1 MSAADADRRLRAVE
15 AFNTAYARVL
25 DDGDLTVWPNFFTE
39 EARYVVTARE
49 NWDRGLPAGL
59 IYCEGRAMM
68 ADRAFAILN
77 TAMYAPRYLRHFI
90 TNTWVGTQA
99 DGGAFEAGANYLLT
113 QVLVDE
119 PNARVHQ
126 VGRYIDVF
134 VESEAGLQLCSRH
147 CVYDDALIDNA
158 LILPV

>member
-1 MSAADADRRLRAVE
+1 MSTAGTDRRLRVVE
-15 AFNTAYARVL
+15 VFNIAYARVL
-25 DDGDLTVWPNFFTE
+25 DDGDLADWPGFFTAD
-39 EARYVVTARE
+39 ARYVVTARE
-49 NWDRGLPAGL
+49 NWERGLPAGL

-90 TNTWVGTQA
+90 TNTWVGAEA
-99 DGGAFEAGANYLLT
+99 DDGAFEAGANYLLT

-119 PNARVHQ
+119 PHARVHQ
-126 VGRYIDVF
+126 VGRYIDSF
-134 VESEAGLQLCSRH
+134 IESDAGLRLRSRH